1 MPNNAPILYTC
12 AQVATLFS
20 VSRSTVSR
28 WVASGRLPC
37 VRIGGRVY
45 IDHDTLMEVIQ
56 TSKGAP
62 LPCSGGDHG

>member
-1 MPNNAPILYTC
+1 MSNNALTLYTC

-28 WVASGRLPC
+28 WIASGRLPC

-45 IDHDTLMEVIQ
+45 IGHATLMEVIKPTQ
-56 TSKGAP
+56 GCF
-62 LPCSGGDHG
+62 LPRSGDDHG